1 VRVRLAAI
9 EPLNLKVF
17 DFDYDLTF
25 WVMFLSPD
33 ERVYS
38 RYGGRCEKDA
48 DERQSLAGL
57 RSTMESVLAEHRSRS
72 PRFAPRETGKPFFIA
87 DIAPSRGL
95 GRCIHCHQAKEVIYD
110 RMDREGKW
118 NLDMA
123 FRYPPPDNIGFV
135 LDVDRSNVI
144 KHVDRTSPAADA
156 GLQPGD
162 QITSLNRV
170 PIHSF
175 GDAGFALDRAPKRG
189 AIVASWRRG
198 DQEMSGKITL
208 FDRWRRTD
216 ISWRPSL
223 QGFVASP
230 RVFGDD
236 LTAKEREKHGLT
248 AKHLAFWQKS
258 TVPAQAAKAGIRP
271 GDLIL
276 GFDDQT
282 LEMDA
287 YEFLLYVRSNYV
299 KGESVIVN
307 AIRDD
312 RRLRLRM
319 TLE

>member
-25 WVMFLSPD
+25 QVMFLSPD
-33 ERVYS
+33 EKVYS
-38 RYGGRCEKDA
+38 RYGGRCEQGPDA
-48 DERQSLAGL
+48 RQSLAGL
-57 RSTMESVLAEHRSRS
+57 RFTMESVLAEHRSRS

-87 DIAPSRGL
+87 DIAPPRGL

-123 FRYPPPDNIGFV
+123 FRYPPPDNLGFV
-135 LDVDRSNVI
+135 LDVDRSNVV
-144 KHVDRTSPAADA
+144 KDVDRGSPATDA
-156 GLQPGD
+156 GVQPGD
-162 QITSLNRV
+162 QITVLNCV
-170 PIHSF
+170 PVHSF

-189 AIVASWRRG
+189 SITVSWFRG
-198 DQEMSGKITL
+198 DREMSGKITL
-208 FDRWRRTD
+208 PDRWRRTD

-223 QGFVASP
+223 QGLVASP
-230 RVFGDD
+230 RVFGED
-236 LTAKEREKHGLT
+236 LTAQEREEHGLT
-248 AKHLAFWQKS
+248 ATQLAFWQKS
-258 TVPAQAAKAGIRP
+258 KVPSQAAKAGIRP

-276 GFDDQT
+276 GFDNQT

-287 YEFLLYVRSNYV
+287 YRFLLYVRSKYV
-299 KGESVIVN
+299 TGETVKVN
-307 AIRDD
+307 LIRNG
-312 RRLRLRM
+312 RRLNLPM